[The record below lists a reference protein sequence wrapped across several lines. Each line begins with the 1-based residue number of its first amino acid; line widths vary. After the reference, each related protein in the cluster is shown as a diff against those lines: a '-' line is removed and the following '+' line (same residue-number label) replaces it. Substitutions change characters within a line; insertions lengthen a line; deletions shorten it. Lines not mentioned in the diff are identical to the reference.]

1 MWREGGGRNLLEDE
15 REKTGPETEIDVYR
29 LNCPVGLNCHT
40 CPHKSSVGRE
50 AEWGGGREQTYPN
63 RRVQRLVW
71 TTATGSLPR
80 CI

>member
-1 MWREGGGRNLLEDE
+1 MEGGWGRNLLENE
-15 REKTGPETEIDVYR
+15 REKTGPETEIDAYR
-29 LNCPVGLNCHT
+29 FNCPVGLNCHT
-40 CPHKSSVGRE
+40 CPHKSSGGRE
-50 AEWGGGREQTYPN
+50 AKWGGGREQTCPN